1 VIVKVMAAVVAV
13 AQVRLAEQMGRARAA
28 MVQSALLVGLL
39 LPTQVAV
46 AVAVRI
52 LSVVLAAQ
60 VAVVQADK
68 IA

>member
-1 VIVKVMAAVVAV
+1 VVLKVIAVAVAV

-46 AVAVRI
+46 AVAVRV

-60 VAVVQADK
+60 VAVVQADE